1 MSPRALLRALAQI
14 AHKMGIEVREE
25 PFSPLQRSRG
35 GECRVMGR
43 TVLLL
48 DAELG
53 HFDRACMVAE
63 ALKRRD
69 LSGLSLPPH
78 LRELIERGPR
88 APKLIPMDRLRPI
101 AKARPRLRA
110 EKLEPTVALP

>member
-1 MSPRALLRALAQI
+1 MTPRALLRALASI
-14 AHKMGIEVREE
+14 AQRLGIEVREE

-35 GECRVMGR
+35 GECRVNGR

-53 HFDRACMVAE
+53 PFDRACMVAE
-63 ALKRRD
+63 SLKRRD

-88 APKLIPMDRLRPI
+88 VPKLIPIEHLRPL
-101 AKARPRLRA
+101 AKARPRPRA
-110 EKLEPTVALP
+110 ERLSV